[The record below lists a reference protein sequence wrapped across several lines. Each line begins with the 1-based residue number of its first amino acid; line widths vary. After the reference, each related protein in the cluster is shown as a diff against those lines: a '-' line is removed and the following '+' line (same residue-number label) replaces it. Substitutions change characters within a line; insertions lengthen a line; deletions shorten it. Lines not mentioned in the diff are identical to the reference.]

1 MIITG
6 ITMLAQLF
14 EHLFQSI
21 DSTLVTN
28 IFIWAVIFVFCAA
41 WWCDHKNIHNKFRE
55 YAPTLMGALGILGT
69 FIGIIIG
76 LLNFNTESIDASIP
90 VLLGGLKTAF
100 ITSIVGMFFAILFNG
115 LDAFFF
121 ANKRRLLEDNTPA
134 SVTPEH
140 IHQELKE
147 QNKHLVKLISG
158 MSGSEE
164 GSIIAQIKLL
174 RNEISDASRAQISN
188 HSNFSNK
195 LWEQLQQFADLMA
208 KGATEQIIDAL
219 RQVIIDFNNNLTEQF
234 GENFKALDTS
244 VKKLVDWQEN
254 YKNQVEQMGEQYQQS
269 VESLV
274 ETRKAV
280 AGIWEEC
287 KEIPLAMAELRD
299 VLQVNQ
305 HQIGELSRHL
315 ETFVAIRDKATDVLP
330 EIQTKMSEVGE
341 LLKLGAANVSASLE
355 QTSQQI
361 LINAD
366 SMRVALDEGTEG
378 FRQSVTQTQQAFASM
393 AHDVSNSS
401 ETLTSTLGDTI
412 TEMKQSG
419 DEFLKSLET
428 HSRELHRNMEQNT
441 TNVIDM
447 FSKTGEK
454 FNQQLSSN
462 ADNMFG
468 SMQSSFDKASAGLT
482 SQVKES
488 IEKFGSS
495 INEQLHAFE
504 QATEREM
511 NREMQSLGNALLS
524 ISKGFVGNYERL
536 LKEYQAVMGQLQ
548 TLISANQKRG

>member
-1 MIITG
+1 
-6 ITMLAQLF
+6 MLAQLF
-14 EHLFQSI
+14 EHLFHSV
-21 DSTLVTN
+21 DSMLVTN
-28 IFIWAVIFVFCAA
+28 IFIWAVILIFAFA
-41 WWCDHKNIHNKFRE
+41 WWCDYKNIHSKFRE

-76 LLNFNTESIDASIP
+76 LLDFNTESIDTSIP

-100 ITSIVGMFFAILFNG
+100 ITSIVGMFFAIAFNA

-121 ANKRRLLEDNTPA
+121 ANKRNKSANNKPELITPD
-134 SVTPEH
+134 H
-140 IHQELKE
+140 IHHELKE
-147 QNKHLVKLISG
+147 QNQFLEKLVSG

-164 GSIIAQIKLL
+164 GSLVAQIKLL
-174 RNEISDASRAQISN
+174 RNEINDTSRTQLTHHN
-188 HSNFSNK
+188 EFTNK

-208 KGATEQIIDAL
+208 KGATEQIINAL
-219 RQVIIDFNNNLTEQF
+219 RQVIIDFNKNLTEQF
-234 GENFKALDTS
+234 GENFKALDAS

-254 YKNQVEQMGEQYQQS
+254 YKTQVEQMGAQYQQS

-274 ETRKAV
+274 ETRGAV

-305 HQIGELSRHL
+305 HQISELSLHL
-315 ETFVAIRDKATDVLP
+315 DAFVLLRDKATDAVPAIHEKLN
-330 EIQTKMSEVGE
+330 EVGE
-341 LLKLGAANVSASLE
+341 LLKAGALSVSTTLG
-355 QTSQQI
+355 QTGEELLTNS
-361 LINAD
+361 NA
-366 SMRVALDEGTEG
+366 MRIALDEGSEG

-401 ETLTSTLGDTI
+401 ETLTTTLGETI

-419 DEFLKSLET
+419 DEFLKSLEL
-428 HSRELHRNMEQNT
+428 HSKVLHRNMEQNT
-441 TNVIDM
+441 ASVIDL
-447 FSKTGEK
+447 FTKTGDK
-454 FNQQLSSN
+454 FNQQLSNN

-468 SMQSSFDKASAGLT
+468 TIQSTFDKASAGLN

-488 IEKFGSS
+488 VERFGSS

-511 NREMQSLGNALLS
+511 NREMQALGNSLLA
-524 ISKGFVGNYERL
+524 ISQGFVKNYNHL
-536 LKEYQAVMGQLQ
+536 IKEYQSILGQLQ
-548 TLISANQKRG
+548 PLINSRQNHG

>member
-1 MIITG
+1 
-6 ITMLAQLF
+6 MLAQLF
-14 EHLFQSI
+14 EHIFQSI

-28 IFIWAVIFVFCAA
+28 IFIWAVIFVFFSA
-41 WWCDHKNIHNKFRE
+41 WWCDHKNIHSKFRE

-69 FIGIIIG
+69 FTGIIIG
-76 LLNFNTESIDASIP
+76 LLNFNTESIDTSIP

-100 ITSIVGMFFAILFNG
+100 ITSIIGMFFAILFNG

-121 ANKRRLLEDNTPA
+121 ANKRNKLERAEPEL
-134 SVTPEH
+134 VTPEH
-140 IHQELKE
+140 IYMELKE
-147 QNKHLVKLISG
+147 QNQHFEKLISG
-158 MSGSEE
+158 ISGGEE
-164 GSIIAQIKLL
+164 GSLVAQIKLL
-174 RNEISDASRAQISN
+174 RNEINDNSRSQIIN
-188 HSNFSNK
+188 HTEFSHK

-219 RQVIIDFNNNLTEQF
+219 KQVIIDFNNNLTEQF
-234 GENFKALDTS
+234 GENFKALDAS

-254 YKNQVEQMGEQYQQS
+254 YKIQVDQMSEQYQQS

-274 ETRKAV
+274 ETRSAV

-287 KEIPLAMAELRD
+287 KEIPLAMSELRD

-315 ETFVAIRDKATDVLP
+315 DTFVAIRDKATDVLP
-330 EIQTKMSEVGE
+330 EIQTRMAEVGE
-341 LLKLGAANVSASLE
+341 LLKLGAANVSASLT
-355 QTSQQI
+355 QTSQQ
-361 LINAD
+361 LLTNAD

-378 FRQSVTQTQQAFASM
+378 FRHSVTQTQQAFASM

-401 ETLTSTLGDTI
+401 EALTNTLGDTI

-419 DEFLKSLET
+419 DDFLKSIES
-428 HSRELHRNMEQNT
+428 HSRELHLNMEKNT
-441 TNVIDM
+441 TNVIDL
-447 FSKTGEK
+447 FSKTGDK
-454 FNQQLSSN
+454 FNQQLSNN
-462 ADNMFG
+462 ADNMLG
-468 SMQSSFDKASAGLT
+468 SIQTSFDKASTGLT

-524 ISKGFVGNYERL
+524 ISKGFVGNYEKL
-536 LKEYQAVMGQLQ
+536 LKDYQVVMSQLQ
-548 TLISANQKRG
+548 SLLSAKQNRG

>member
-1 MIITG
+1 
-6 ITMLAQLF
+6 MLAQLF

-21 DSTLVTN
+21 DSKLVTN

-41 WWCDHKNIHNKFRE
+41 WWCDHKSIHNKFRE

-76 LLNFNTESIDASIP
+76 LLNFNTESIDTSIP

-121 ANKRRLLEDNTPA
+121 ANKRRLLEANTPA

-164 GSIIAQIKLL
+164 GSIVAQIKLL

>member
-1 MIITG
+1 
-6 ITMLAQLF
+6 MLAQLF
-14 EHLFQSI
+14 EHLFHSV
-21 DSTLVTN
+21 DSMLVTN
-28 IFIWAVIFVFCAA
+28 IFIWAVILIFAFA
-41 WWCDHKNIHNKFRE
+41 WWCDYKNIHSKFRE

-76 LLNFNTESIDASIP
+76 LLNFNTESIDTSIP

-100 ITSIVGMFFAILFNG
+100 ITSIVGMFFAIAFNA

-121 ANKRRLLEDNTPA
+121 ANKRNKSAVNEPELITPD
-134 SVTPEH
+134 H
-140 IHQELKE
+140 IHHELKE
-147 QNKHLVKLISG
+147 QNQFLEKLVSG

-164 GSIIAQIKLL
+164 GSLVAQIKLL
-174 RNEISDASRAQISN
+174 RNEINDTSRTQLSHHN
-188 HSNFSNK
+188 EFSNK

-219 RQVIIDFNNNLTEQF
+219 RQVIIYFNNNLTEQF
-234 GENFKALDTS
+234 GENFKALDAS

-254 YKNQVEQMGEQYQQS
+254 YKTQVEQMGAQYQQS

-274 ETRKAV
+274 ETRGAV

-305 HQIGELSRHL
+305 HQISELSLHL
-315 ETFVAIRDKATDVLP
+315 DAFVLLRDKATDAIPAIHEKLD
-330 EIQTKMSEVGE
+330 EVGE
-341 LLKLGAANVSASLE
+341 LLKAGALSVSTSLGQTGEELLTNANA
-355 QTSQQI
+355 
-361 LINAD
+361 
-366 SMRVALDEGTEG
+366 MRIALDEGSEG

-401 ETLTSTLGDTI
+401 ETLTSTLSETI

-419 DEFLKSLET
+419 DEFLKSLES
-428 HSRELHRNMEQNT
+428 HSKDLHRNMEQNT
-441 TNVIDM
+441 ASVIDL
-447 FSKTGEK
+447 FSKTGDK
-454 FNQQLSSN
+454 FNQQLSNN

-468 SMQSSFDKASAGLT
+468 TIQSTFDKASAGLN

-488 IEKFGSS
+488 VERFGSS

-511 NREMQSLGNALLS
+511 NREMQSLGNALLA
-524 ISKGFVGNYERL
+524 ISKGFVTNYDQL
-536 LKEYQAVMGQLQ
+536 IKEYQSVLGQLQ
-548 TLISANQKRG
+548 PLINSRQNRG

>member
-1 MIITG
+1 
-6 ITMLAQLF
+6 MLAQLF

-76 LLNFNTESIDASIP
+76 LLNFNTESIDTSIP

-121 ANKRRLLEDNTPA
+121 ANKRRQLEADIPA

-147 QNKHLVKLISG
+147 QNKHLVKLIAG

-164 GSIIAQIKLL
+164 GSIVAQIKLL
-174 RNEISDASRAQISN
+174 RNEISDTSRAQISN

-511 NREMQSLGNALLS
+511 NREMQALGNALLS

>member
-1 MIITG
+1 
-6 ITMLAQLF
+6 MLAQIF
-14 EHLFQSI
+14 ENFFQSI
-21 DSTLVTN
+21 DSTLITN
-28 IFIWAVIFVFCAA
+28 IFIWAVIVIFFTA
-41 WWCDHKNIHNKFRE
+41 WWCDKKNIHSKFRE

-69 FIGIIIG
+69 FTGIIIG
-76 LLNFNTESIDASIP
+76 LLNFNTESIDTSIP

-121 ANKRRLLEDNTPA
+121 ANKRNSLEESTPE

-147 QNKHLVKLISG
+147 QNKNFSKLISS
-158 MSGSEE
+158 MSGNEE
-164 GSIIAQIKLL
+164 GSLITQIKLL
-174 RNEISDASRAQISN
+174 RNEINDNSRSQLTY
-188 HSNFSNK
+188 HTDFSNK
-195 LWEQLQQFADLMA
+195 LWEQLQKFADLMA
-208 KGATEQIIDAL
+208 KGATEQIIEAL
-219 RQVIIDFNNNLTEQF
+219 KQVIVDFNNNLTEQF
-234 GENFKALDTS
+234 GENFKALDAS

-254 YKNQVEQMGEQYQQS
+254 YKNQIALMGEQYQQS

-274 ETRKAV
+274 ETRKSV

-287 KEIPLAMAELRD
+287 KEIPLAMSELRD

-305 HQIGELSRHL
+305 HQISELSRHL
-315 ETFVAIRDKATDVLP
+315 EAFSAIRDKATDVLP
-330 EIQTKMSEVGE
+330 EIQTKMTEVGE
-341 LLKLGAANVSASLE
+341 MLKLGAASVSTSLE

-361 LINAD
+361 LTNAD

-419 DEFLKSLET
+419 DEFLKSLEV
-428 HSRELHRNMEQNT
+428 HSKELHHSMEQNT
-441 TNVIDM
+441 KSIIDM
-447 FSKTGEK
+447 FSKTGDR

-462 ADNMFG
+462 AENMLG
-468 SMQSSFDKASAGLT
+468 TMQTSFDKASTGLT

-488 IEKFGSS
+488 IEKFGSA

-511 NREMQSLGNALLS
+511 NREMQELGKALLA

-536 LKEYQAVMGQLQ
+536 IKEYQTVMGQLQ
-548 TLISANQKRG
+548 SLISTKPNRG

>member
-1 MIITG
+1 
-6 ITMLAQLF
+6 
-14 EHLFQSI
+14 
-21 DSTLVTN
+21 
-28 IFIWAVIFVFCAA
+28 
-41 WWCDHKNIHNKFRE
+41 
-55 YAPTLMGALGILGT
+55 MGALGILGT
-69 FIGIIIG
+69 FTGIIIG
-76 LLNFNTESIDASIP
+76 LLNFNTESIDTSIP

-100 ITSIVGMFFAILFNG
+100 ITSIIGMFFAILFNG

-121 ANKRRLLEDNTPA
+121 ANKRNSLEKNNPE

-140 IHQELKE
+140 IHKELKE
-147 QNKHLVKLISG
+147 QNNHFEKLISSMIG
-158 MSGSEE
+158 NEE
-164 GSIIAQIKLL
+164 GSLIAQIKLL
-174 RNEISDASRAQISN
+174 RNETNDNSRSQLAY
-188 HSNFSNK
+188 HADFSNK

-208 KGATEQIIDAL
+208 KGATEQIIEAL
-219 RQVIIDFNNNLTEQF
+219 KQVIIDFNNNLTEQF
-234 GENFKALDTS
+234 GENFKALDAS

-254 YKNQVEQMGEQYQQS
+254 YKTQVELMGEQYKQS

-274 ETRKAV
+274 ETRTAV

-287 KEIPLAMAELRD
+287 KEIPLAMSELRG

-305 HQIGELSRHL
+305 HQISELSRHL
-315 ETFVAIRDKATDVLP
+315 ETFSAIRDKATDVLP
-330 EIQTKMSEVGE
+330 EIQTKMTEVGE
-341 LLKLGAANVSASLE
+341 ILKLGATNVSASLE

-361 LINAD
+361 LTNAD

-378 FRQSVTQTQQAFASM
+378 FRQSVMQTQQAFASM

-419 DEFLKSLET
+419 DEFLKSLEA
-428 HSRELHRNMEQNT
+428 HSKELHRNMEKNT

-447 FSKTGEK
+447 FSKTGDR

-462 ADNMFG
+462 AENMFG
-468 SMQSSFDKASAGLT
+468 SMQTSFDKASTGLT

-511 NREMQSLGNALLS
+511 NREMQALGNALLS

-536 LKEYQAVMGQLQ
+536 LKDYQTVMGQLQ
-548 TLISANQKRG
+548 SLISTKPNRG

>member
-1 MIITG
+1 
-6 ITMLAQLF
+6 MLAQLF

-76 LLNFNTESIDASIP
+76 LLNFNTESIDTSIP

-100 ITSIVGMFFAILFNG
+100 ITSIVGMFFAIFFNG

-121 ANKRRLLEDNTPA
+121 ANKRRQLEADIPA

-147 QNKHLVKLISG
+147 QNKHLVKLIAG

-164 GSIIAQIKLL
+164 GSIVAQIKLL
-174 RNEISDASRAQISN
+174 RNEISDTSRAQISN

-244 VKKLVDWQEN
+244 VKKLVGWQEN

-315 ETFVAIRDKATDVLP
+315 EIFVAIRDKATDVLP

-361 LINAD
+361 LSNAD

-401 ETLTSTLGDTI
+401 ETLTSALGDTI

-447 FSKTGEK
+447 FNKTGEK

-548 TLISANQKRG
+548 TLISLNQKRG

>member
-1 MIITG
+1 
-6 ITMLAQLF
+6 MLAQLF
-14 EHLFQSI
+14 EHIFQSI

-28 IFIWAVIFVFCAA
+28 IFIWAVIFVFFSA
-41 WWCDHKNIHNKFRE
+41 WWCDHKNIHSKFRE

-69 FIGIIIG
+69 FTGIIIG
-76 LLNFNTESIDASIP
+76 LLNFNTESIDTSIP

-100 ITSIVGMFFAILFNG
+100 ITSIIGMFFAILFNG

-121 ANKRRLLEDNTPA
+121 ANKRNKLERAEPEL
-134 SVTPEH
+134 VTPEH
-140 IHQELKE
+140 IYMELKE
-147 QNKHLVKLISG
+147 QNQHFEKLISG
-158 MSGSEE
+158 ISGGEE
-164 GSIIAQIKLL
+164 GSLVAQIKLL
-174 RNEISDASRAQISN
+174 RNEINDNSRSQIIN
-188 HSNFSNK
+188 HTEFSHK

-219 RQVIIDFNNNLTEQF
+219 KQVIIDFNNNLTEQF
-234 GENFKALDTS
+234 GENFKALDAS

-254 YKNQVEQMGEQYQQS
+254 YKIQVDQMSEQYQQS

-274 ETRKAV
+274 ETRSAV

-287 KEIPLAMAELRD
+287 KEIPLAMSELRD

-315 ETFVAIRDKATDVLP
+315 DTFVAIRDKATDVLP
-330 EIQTKMSEVGE
+330 EIQTRMAEVGE
-341 LLKLGAANVSASLE
+341 LLKLGAANMSASLT
-355 QTSQQI
+355 QTSQQ
-361 LINAD
+361 LLTNAD

-378 FRQSVTQTQQAFASM
+378 FRHSVTQTQQAFASM

-401 ETLTSTLGDTI
+401 EALTNTLGDTI
-412 TEMKQSG
+412 IEMKQSG
-419 DEFLKSLET
+419 DEFLKSIES
-428 HSRELHRNMEQNT
+428 HSRELHLNMEKNT
-441 TNVIDM
+441 TNVIDL
-447 FSKTGEK
+447 FSKTGDK
-454 FNQQLSSN
+454 FNQQLSNN
-462 ADNMFG
+462 ADNMLG
-468 SMQSSFDKASAGLT
+468 SIQTSFDKASTGLT

-524 ISKGFVGNYERL
+524 ISKGFVGNYEKL
-536 LKEYQAVMGQLQ
+536 LKDYQVVMSQLQ
-548 TLISANQKRG
+548 SLLSAKQNRG

>member
-1 MIITG
+1 
-6 ITMLAQLF
+6 MLAQLF
-14 EHLFQSI
+14 EHLFHSV
-21 DSTLVTN
+21 DSMLVTN
-28 IFIWAVIFVFCAA
+28 IFIWAVILIFAFA
-41 WWCDHKNIHNKFRE
+41 WWCDYKNIHSKFRE

-69 FIGIIIG
+69 FFGIIIG
-76 LLNFNTESIDASIP
+76 LLNFNTESIDTSIP

-100 ITSIVGMFFAILFNG
+100 ITSIVGMFFAIAFNA

-121 ANKRRLLEDNTPA
+121 ANKRNKSAVNEPDLITPD
-134 SVTPEH
+134 H
-140 IHQELKE
+140 IHHELKE
-147 QNKHLVKLISG
+147 QNQFLEKLVSG

-164 GSIIAQIKLL
+164 GSLVAQIKLL
-174 RNEISDASRAQISN
+174 RNEINDTSRTQLSHHN
-188 HSNFSNK
+188 EFSNK

-234 GENFKALDTS
+234 GENFKALDAS

-254 YKNQVEQMGEQYQQS
+254 YKTQVEQMGAQYQQS

-274 ETRKAV
+274 ETRGAV

-305 HQIGELSRHL
+305 HQISELSLHL
-315 ETFVAIRDKATDVLP
+315 DAFVLLRDKATDAIPAIHEKLD
-330 EIQTKMSEVGE
+330 EVGE
-341 LLKLGAANVSASLE
+341 LLKAGALSVSTSLGQTGEELLTNANA
-355 QTSQQI
+355 
-361 LINAD
+361 
-366 SMRVALDEGTEG
+366 MRIALDEGSEG

-401 ETLTSTLGDTI
+401 ETLTSTLSETI

-419 DEFLKSLET
+419 DEFLKSLES
-428 HSRELHRNMEQNT
+428 HSKDLHRNMEQNT
-441 TNVIDM
+441 ASVIDL
-447 FSKTGEK
+447 FSKTGDK
-454 FNQQLSSN
+454 FNQQLSNN

-468 SMQSSFDKASAGLT
+468 TIQSTFDKASAGLN

-488 IEKFGSS
+488 VERFGSS

-511 NREMQSLGNALLS
+511 NREMQSLGNALLA
-524 ISKGFVGNYERL
+524 ISKGFVTNYDQL
-536 LKEYQAVMGQLQ
+536 IKEYQSVLGQLQ
-548 TLISANQKRG
+548 PLINSRQNRG

>member
-1 MIITG
+1 
-6 ITMLAQLF
+6 MLAQLF

-76 LLNFNTESIDASIP
+76 LLNFNTESIDTSIP

-121 ANKRRLLEDNTPA
+121 ANKRRLLEANAPA

-164 GSIIAQIKLL
+164 GSIVAQIKLL

-274 ETRKAV
+274 DTRKAV

>member
-1 MIITG
+1 
-6 ITMLAQLF
+6 MLAQLF

-76 LLNFNTESIDASIP
+76 LLNFNTESIDTSIP

-121 ANKRRLLEDNTPA
+121 ANKRRQLEADIPA
-134 SVTPEH
+134 SVTPVH

-147 QNKHLVKLISG
+147 QNKHLVKLIAG

-164 GSIIAQIKLL
+164 GSIVAQIKLL
-174 RNEISDASRAQISN
+174 RNEISDTSRAQISN

-315 ETFVAIRDKATDVLP
+315 EIFVAIRDKATDVLP

-361 LINAD
+361 LSNAD

-378 FRQSVTQTQQAFASM
+378 FRQSVTQTQQAFAAM

-462 ADNMFG
+462 ADNMYG

>member
-1 MIITG
+1 
-6 ITMLAQLF
+6 MLAQLF
-14 EHLFQSI
+14 EQLFQSI
-21 DSTLVTN
+21 DSTLITN
-28 IFIWAVIFVFCAA
+28 IFIWAVIFVFLSA
-41 WWCDHKNIHNKFRE
+41 WWCDKKNIHSKFRE

-76 LLNFNTESIDASIP
+76 LLNFNTESIDTSIP

-115 LDAFFF
+115 MDAFFF
-121 ANKRRLLEDNTPA
+121 ANKRSALAENNPE

-140 IHQELKE
+140 IYHELKE
-147 QNKHLVKLISG
+147 QNQTLTKLVSDINGDS
-158 MSGSEE
+158 E
-164 GSIIAQIKLL
+164 GSLIAQIKLL
-174 RNEISDASRAQISN
+174 RTEISDSSQAQLAN
-188 HSNFSNK
+188 HTHFSNK
-195 LWEQLQQFADLMA
+195 LWEQLEQFADLMA

-219 RQVIIDFNNNLTEQF
+219 RQVIIDFNENLTEQF
-234 GENFKALDTS
+234 GENFKALDAS
-244 VKKLVDWQEN
+244 VKKLVEWQGN
-254 YKNQVEQMGEQYQQS
+254 YKTQIEQMSEQYQQS

-274 ETRKAV
+274 ETKTAV

-287 KEIPLAMAELRD
+287 KEIPLAMSELRE

-305 HQIGELSRHL
+305 HQISELSRHL
-315 ETFVAIRDKATDVLP
+315 ETFVAIRDKATTVLP
-330 EIQTKMSEVGE
+330 EIQNKMAEVGE
-341 LLKLGAANVSASLE
+341 LLKSGAANVSASLE

-361 LINAD
+361 LLNAD
-366 SMRVALDEGTEG
+366 SMRVALDEGIEG

-401 ETLTSTLGDTI
+401 ETLTSTLGETI

-419 DEFLKSLET
+419 EEFLKSLES
-428 HSRELHRNMEQNT
+428 HSKELHRNMEQNT

-454 FNQQLSSN
+454 INHQLSSN
-462 ADNMFG
+462 ADNMFD
-468 SMQSSFDKASAGLT
+468 SIQTSFDKAGAGLT
-482 SQVKES
+482 SQVRES
-488 IEKFGSS
+488 IEKFALS

-524 ISKGFVGNYERL
+524 ISKGFVGNYEKL
-536 LKEYQAVMGQLQ
+536 IKDYQIVMGQLQ
-548 TLISANQKRG
+548 ALISANKHRG

>member
-1 MIITG
+1 
-6 ITMLAQLF
+6 MLAQLF

-28 IFIWAVIFVFCAA
+28 IFIWAVIIVFCSA
-41 WWCDHKNIHNKFRE
+41 WWCDHKNIHSKFRE

-76 LLNFNTESIDASIP
+76 LLNFNTESIDTSIP

-121 ANKRRLLEDNTPA
+121 ANKRSILETANPET
-134 SVTPEH
+134 VTPEH
-140 IHQELKE
+140 IHQELKQ
-147 QNKHLVKLISG
+147 QNQHLEKLISG
-158 MSGSEE
+158 MIGSED
-164 GSIIAQIKLL
+164 GSLVAQIKLL
-174 RNEISDASRAQISN
+174 RGEVNDASRTQTLNYTS
-188 HSNFSNK
+188 FSNK
-195 LWEQLQQFADLMA
+195 LWEQLKQFSDLMA

-219 RQVIIDFNNNLTEQF
+219 RQVILDFNSNLTEQF
-234 GENFKALDTS
+234 GENFKALDSS
-244 VKKLVDWQEN
+244 VKKLVDWQQN
-254 YKNQVEQMGEQYQQS
+254 YKNQVDQMGEQYQQS

-274 ETRKAV
+274 ETRTAV

-287 KEIPLAMAELRD
+287 KEIPLAMSELRN

-305 HQIGELSRHL
+305 HQINELSLHL
-315 ETFVAIRDKATDVLP
+315 ETFATIRDKATNILP
-330 EIQTKMSEVGE
+330 EIQSKMNEVGE
-341 LLKLGAANVSASLE
+341 LLKLGATNVSASLE

-361 LINAD
+361 LDNAD
-366 SMRVALDEGTEG
+366 SMRVVLDEGTEG
-378 FRQSVTQTQQAFASM
+378 FRQSVAQTQQAFALM

-401 ETLTSTLGDTI
+401 ESLTGTLGKTI
-412 TEMKQSG
+412 IEMKQSG
-419 DEFLKSLET
+419 DEFLKSLNN
-428 HSRELHRNMEQNT
+428 HSKELHRNMEQNT

-447 FSKTGEK
+447 FSKTGKE

-462 ADNMFG
+462 AENMF
-468 SMQSSFDKASAGLT
+468 STIQTSFDKASGGLT

-511 NREMQSLGNALLS
+511 NREIQSLGNALLS

-536 LKEYQAVMGQLQ
+536 LKDYQVVMGQLQ
-548 TLISANQKRG
+548 SLISAKQNRG

>member
-1 MIITG
+1 
-6 ITMLAQLF
+6 MLAQLF

-76 LLNFNTESIDASIP
+76 LLNFNTESIDTSIP

-121 ANKRRLLEDNTPA
+121 ANKRRQLEADIPA

-147 QNKHLVKLISG
+147 QNKHLVKLIAG

-164 GSIIAQIKLL
+164 GSIVAQIKLL
-174 RNEISDASRAQISN
+174 RNEISDTSRAQISN

-315 ETFVAIRDKATDVLP
+315 EIFVAIRDKATDVLP

-361 LINAD
+361 LSNAD

-401 ETLTSTLGDTI
+401 ETLTSALEDTI

-447 FSKTGEK
+447 FNKTGEK

-548 TLISANQKRG
+548 TLISPNQKRG

>member
-1 MIITG
+1 
-6 ITMLAQLF
+6 MLAQLF
-14 EHLFQSI
+14 EHLFHSV
-21 DSTLVTN
+21 DSMLVTN
-28 IFIWAVIFVFCAA
+28 IFIWAVILIFAFA
-41 WWCDHKNIHNKFRE
+41 WWCDYKNIHSKFRE

-76 LLNFNTESIDASIP
+76 LLDFNTESIDTSIP

-100 ITSIVGMFFAILFNG
+100 ITSIVGMFFAIAFNA

-121 ANKRRLLEDNTPA
+121 ANKRNKSANNKPELITPD
-134 SVTPEH
+134 H
-140 IHQELKE
+140 IHHELKE
-147 QNKHLVKLISG
+147 QNQFLEKLVSG

-164 GSIIAQIKLL
+164 GSLVAQIKLL
-174 RNEISDASRAQISN
+174 RNEINDTSRTQLTHHN
-188 HSNFSNK
+188 EFTNK

-208 KGATEQIIDAL
+208 KGATEQIINAL
-219 RQVIIDFNNNLTEQF
+219 RQVIIDFNKNLTEQF
-234 GENFKALDTS
+234 GENFKALDAS

-254 YKNQVEQMGEQYQQS
+254 YKTQVEQMGAQYQQS

-274 ETRKAV
+274 ETRGAV

-305 HQIGELSRHL
+305 HQISELSLHL
-315 ETFVAIRDKATDVLP
+315 DAFVLLRDKATDAVPAIHEKLN
-330 EIQTKMSEVGE
+330 EVGE
-341 LLKLGAANVSASLE
+341 LLKAGALSVSTTLG
-355 QTSQQI
+355 QTGEELLTNS
-361 LINAD
+361 NA
-366 SMRVALDEGTEG
+366 MRIALDEGSEG

-401 ETLTSTLGDTI
+401 ETLTTTLGETI

-419 DEFLKSLET
+419 DEFLKSLEL
-428 HSRELHRNMEQNT
+428 HSKVLHRNMEQNT
-441 TNVIDM
+441 ASVIDL
-447 FSKTGEK
+447 FTKTGDK
-454 FNQQLSSN
+454 FNQQLSNN

-468 SMQSSFDKASAGLT
+468 TIQSTFDKASAGLN

-488 IEKFGSS
+488 VERFGSS

-511 NREMQSLGNALLS
+511 NREMQALGNSLLA
-524 ISKGFVGNYERL
+524 ISQGFVKNYDHL
-536 LKEYQAVMGQLQ
+536 IKEYQSILGQLQ
-548 TLISANQKRG
+548 PLINSRQNHG

>member
-1 MIITG
+1 
-6 ITMLAQLF
+6 MLAQLF
-14 EHLFQSI
+14 EYFFQSI

-28 IFIWAVIFVFCAA
+28 IFIWAVIFIFCGA
-41 WWCDHKNIHNKFRE
+41 WWCDHKNIYSKFRE

-76 LLNFNTESIDASIP
+76 LLHFNTESIDTSIP

-100 ITSIVGMFFAILFNG
+100 ITSIIGMFFAILFNG

-121 ANKRRLLEDNTPA
+121 ANKRDRLEISEPE
-134 SVTPEH
+134 SITPEH
-140 IHQELKE
+140 IHRELKE
-147 QNKHLVKLISG
+147 QNQHLEKLISG
-158 MSGSEE
+158 MNGSEE
-164 GSIIAQIKLL
+164 GSLVAQIKLL
-174 RNEISDASRAQISN
+174 RNEINDTSRVQISN
-188 HSNFSNK
+188 HTDFSNK
-195 LWEQLQQFADLMA
+195 LWEQLQQFAELMA

-219 RQVIIDFNNNLTEQF
+219 RQVIIDFNNNLTDQF
-234 GENFKALDTS
+234 GENFKALDAS
-244 VKKLVDWQEN
+244 VKKLVDWQAN
-254 YKNQVEQMGEQYQQS
+254 YKNQVEQMTEQYQQS

-274 ETRKAV
+274 ETRTAV

-287 KEIPLAMAELRD
+287 KEIPLAMSELRD

-305 HQIGELSRHL
+305 HQISELSQHL
-315 ETFVAIRDKATDVLP
+315 DTFVAIRDKATNVLP
-330 EIQTKMSEVGE
+330 EIQTKMTEVGE
-341 LLKLGAANVSASLE
+341 LLKLGAVNVSASLE

-361 LINAD
+361 LTNAY

-378 FRQSVTQTQQAFASM
+378 FRQSVTQTQQAFAAM

-401 ETLTSTLGDTI
+401 ETLTNTLGETI

-419 DEFLKSLET
+419 DDLLKSLES

-468 SMQSSFDKASAGLT
+468 SMQTSFDKANAGLT

-536 LKEYQAVMGQLQ
+536 LKDYQTIMGQLQ
-548 TLISANQKRG
+548 SLLSAQQNRR

>member
-1 MIITG
+1 
-6 ITMLAQLF
+6 MLAQLF

-76 LLNFNTESIDASIP
+76 LLNFNTESIDTSIP

-121 ANKRRLLEDNTPA
+121 ANKRRQLEADIPA

-147 QNKHLVKLISG
+147 QNKHLVKLIAG

-164 GSIIAQIKLL
+164 GSIVAQIKLL
-174 RNEISDASRAQISN
+174 RNEISDTSRAQISN

-219 RQVIIDFNNNLTEQF
+219 RQVIIDFNNDLTEQF

-315 ETFVAIRDKATDVLP
+315 EIFVAIRDKATDVLP

-361 LINAD
+361 LSNAD

-401 ETLTSTLGDTI
+401 ETLTSALGDTI

-447 FSKTGEK
+447 FNKTGEK

>member
-1 MIITG
+1 
-6 ITMLAQLF
+6 MLAQLF

-76 LLNFNTESIDASIP
+76 LLNFNTESIDTSIP

-121 ANKRRLLEDNTPA
+121 ANKRRQLEADIPA

-147 QNKHLVKLISG
+147 QNKHLVKLIAG

-164 GSIIAQIKLL
+164 GSIVAQIKLL
-174 RNEISDASRAQISN
+174 RNEISDTSRAQISN

-208 KGATEQIIDAL
+208 KGATEKIIDAL

-315 ETFVAIRDKATDVLP
+315 EIFVAIRDKATDVLP

-401 ETLTSTLGDTI
+401 ETLTSALGDTI

-447 FSKTGEK
+447 FNKTGEK

>member
-1 MIITG
+1 
-6 ITMLAQLF
+6 MLAQLF

-76 LLNFNTESIDASIP
+76 LLNFNTESIDTSIP

-121 ANKRRLLEDNTPA
+121 ANKRRLLEVNIPA

-140 IHQELKE
+140 IHQELQE

-164 GSIIAQIKLL
+164 GSIVAQIKLL
-174 RNEISDASRAQISN
+174 RNEINDASRAQISN

-234 GENFKALDTS
+234 GENFKALDIS

-280 AGIWEEC
+280 AGILEEC

-315 ETFVAIRDKATDVLP
+315 ETFAAIRDKATDVLP

-378 FRQSVTQTQQAFASM
+378 FRQSVTQTQQAFAAM

-441 TNVIDM
+441 ANVIDM

-482 SQVKES
+482 SQVKDS
-488 IEKFGSS
+488 IEKFGNS

>member
-1 MIITG
+1 
-6 ITMLAQLF
+6 MLAQLF

-41 WWCDHKNIHNKFRE
+41 WWCDHKNIHSKFRE

-76 LLNFNTESIDASIP
+76 LLNFNTESIDTSIP

-100 ITSIVGMFFAILFNG
+100 ITSIIGMFFAIFFNG

-121 ANKRRLLEDNTPA
+121 ANKRRMLEENTPEL
-134 SVTPEH
+134 VTPEH

-147 QNKHLVKLISG
+147 QNKHLVKLIAG

-164 GSIIAQIKLL
+164 GSIVAQIKLM
-174 RNEISDASRAQISN
+174 RNEISDTSRAQIDN

-195 LWEQLQQFADLMA
+195 LWDQLQQFADLMA

-234 GENFKALDTS
+234 GENFKALDNS

-254 YKNQVEQMGEQYQQS
+254 YKTQVDQMSEQYQQS

-274 ETRKAV
+274 ETRQAV

-287 KEIPLAMAELRD
+287 KEIPLAMSELRD

-305 HQIGELSRHL
+305 HQISELSRHL
-315 ETFVAIRDKATDVLP
+315 ETFVAIRDKATNVLP
-330 EIQTKMSEVGE
+330 EIQTKMTEVGE
-341 LLKLGAANVSASLE
+341 LLRLGAANVSASLE

-378 FRQSVTQTQQAFASM
+378 FRESVTQTQQAFASM

-412 TEMKQSG
+412 KEMKQSG

-447 FSKTGEK
+447 FSNTGEK

-462 ADNMFG
+462 ADNMFS
-468 SMQSSFDKASAGLT
+468 SMQSSFDKASTGLT

-536 LKEYQAVMGQLQ
+536 INEYQAVMGQLQ

>member
-1 MIITG
+1 
-6 ITMLAQLF
+6 MLAQLF

-76 LLNFNTESIDASIP
+76 LLNFNTESIDTSIP

-121 ANKRRLLEDNTPA
+121 ANKRRQLEADIPA

-140 IHQELKE
+140 IHHELKE
-147 QNKHLVKLISG
+147 QNKHLVKLIAG

-164 GSIIAQIKLL
+164 GSIVAQIKLL
-174 RNEISDASRAQISN
+174 RNEISDTSRAQISN

-315 ETFVAIRDKATDVLP
+315 EIFVAIRDKATDVLP

-401 ETLTSTLGDTI
+401 ETLTSALGDTI

-447 FSKTGEK
+447 FNKTGEK

>member
-1 MIITG
+1 
-6 ITMLAQLF
+6 MLAQLF

-147 QNKHLVKLISG
+147 QNKHLVKLISD

-447 FSKTGEK
+447 FSKTGEQFK
-454 FNQQLSSN
+454 QQLSSN

-468 SMQSSFDKASAGLT
+468 SMQSSFDKASAGLA

>member
-1 MIITG
+1 
-6 ITMLAQLF
+6 MLAQLF

-21 DSTLVTN
+21 DSALVTN

-76 LLNFNTESIDASIP
+76 LLNFNTESIDTSIP

-121 ANKRRLLEDNTPA
+121 ANKRRQLEADIPA

-147 QNKHLVKLISG
+147 QNKHLVKLIAG

-164 GSIIAQIKLL
+164 GSIVAQIKLL
-174 RNEISDASRAQISN
+174 RNEISDTSRAQISN

-219 RQVIIDFNNNLTEQF
+219 RQVIIDFNNDLTEQF

-315 ETFVAIRDKATDVLP
+315 EIFVAIRDKATDVLP

-361 LINAD
+361 LSNAD

-401 ETLTSTLGDTI
+401 ETLTSALGDTI

-447 FSKTGEK
+447 FNKTGEK

-548 TLISANQKRG
+548 TLISPNQKRG

>member
-1 MIITG
+1 
-6 ITMLAQLF
+6 MLAQLF
-14 EHLFQSI
+14 EHLFHSV
-21 DSTLVTN
+21 DSMLVTN
-28 IFIWAVIFVFCAA
+28 IFIWAVIFVFFSA
-41 WWCDHKNIHNKFRE
+41 WWCDHKNIHSKFRE

-76 LLNFNTESIDASIP
+76 LLNFNTESIDTSIP

-100 ITSIVGMFFAILFNG
+100 ITSIIGMFFAILFNG

-121 ANKRRLLEDNTPA
+121 ANKRSKHQGTQPD

-140 IHQELKE
+140 IHRELKE
-147 QNKHLVKLISG
+147 QNQHLEKLISG

-164 GSIIAQIKLL
+164 GSLVAQMKLL
-174 RNEISDASRAQISN
+174 RNEINDSSRAQITN
-188 HSNFSNK
+188 HAEFSNK

-234 GENFKALDTS
+234 GENFKALDAS
-244 VKKLVDWQEN
+244 VKKLVDWQDN
-254 YKNQVEQMGEQYQQS
+254 YKNQIEQMSAQYQQS

-274 ETRKAV
+274 ETRGAV

-299 VLQVNQ
+299 VVQVNQ
-305 HQIGELSRHL
+305 HQISELSRHL
-315 ETFVAIRDKATDVLP
+315 DAFVLLRDKATDAVPAIHEKL
-330 EIQTKMSEVGE
+330 EEVGE
-341 LLKLGAANVSASLE
+341 LLKAGALSVSSSLGQTGAELLTNANA
-355 QTSQQI
+355 
-361 LINAD
+361 
-366 SMRVALDEGTEG
+366 MRIALDEGSEG

-401 ETLTSTLGDTI
+401 ETLTTTLGDTI

-419 DEFLKSLET
+419 DEFLKSLES
-428 HSRELHRNMEQNT
+428 HSKELHRNMEQNT
-441 TNVIDM
+441 TSVIEL
-447 FSKTGEK
+447 FSKTGDK
-454 FNQQLSSN
+454 FNQQLSNN

-468 SMQSSFDKASAGLT
+468 TMQSTFDKASAGLN

-488 IEKFGSS
+488 LERFGSS

-511 NREMQSLGNALLS
+511 NREMQSLGNALLA
-524 ISKGFVGNYERL
+524 ISQGFVKNYDQL
-536 LKEYQAVMGQLQ
+536 IKEYQSVLGQLQ
-548 TLISANQKRG
+548 PLINSRQNRG

>member
-1 MIITG
+1 
-6 ITMLAQLF
+6 MLAQLF

-28 IFIWAVIFVFCAA
+28 VFIWAVIFVFSSA
-41 WWCDHKNIHNKFRE
+41 WWCDHKNIHSKFRE

-76 LLNFNTESIDASIP
+76 LLNFNTESIDTSIP

-100 ITSIVGMFFAILFNG
+100 ITSIVGMFFAISFNG

-121 ANKRRLLEDNTPA
+121 ANKRSKQQETHPE
-134 SVTPEH
+134 SVTPED
-140 IHQELKE
+140 IHRELKE
-147 QNKHLVKLISG
+147 QNQHLEKMISG
-158 MSGSEE
+158 MSGNEE
-164 GSIIAQIKLL
+164 GSLVVQMKLL
-174 RNEISDASRAQISN
+174 RNEINDSSRAQITN
-188 HSNFSNK
+188 HAEFSNK

-234 GENFKALDTS
+234 GDNFKALDAS

-254 YKNQVEQMGEQYQQS
+254 YKTQVELMGAQYQQS

-274 ETRKAV
+274 ETRGAV

-305 HQIGELSRHL
+305 HQISELSRHL
-315 ETFVAIRDKATDVLP
+315 DAFVLLRDKATDAVPAIHEKLD
-330 EIQTKMSEVGE
+330 EVGE
-341 LLKLGAANVSASLE
+341 LLKAGALSVSSSLGQTGTELIANA
-355 QTSQQI
+355 
-361 LINAD
+361 NA
-366 SMRVALDEGTEG
+366 MRIALDEGSEG

-419 DEFLKSLET
+419 DEFLKSLES
-428 HSRELHRNMEQNT
+428 HSKELHRNMEQNT
-441 TNVIDM
+441 ISVIDL
-447 FSKTGEK
+447 FSKTGDK
-454 FNQQLSSN
+454 FNQQLSNN
-462 ADNMFG
+462 ADSMFG
-468 SMQSSFDKASAGLT
+468 TMQSTFDKASAGLN

-488 IEKFGSS
+488 VERFGSS

-511 NREMQSLGNALLS
+511 NREMQSLGNALLA
-524 ISKGFVGNYERL
+524 ISQGFVKNYDQL
-536 LKEYQAVMGQLQ
+536 IKEYQSVLGQLQ
-548 TLISANQKRG
+548 PLINSRQNRG

>member
-6 ITMLAQLF
+6 TTMLAQLF

>member
-1 MIITG
+1 
-6 ITMLAQLF
+6 MLAQLF

-76 LLNFNTESIDASIP
+76 LLNFNTESIDTSIP

-121 ANKRRLLEDNTPA
+121 ANKRRLLEVNIPA

-140 IHQELKE
+140 IHQELQE

-164 GSIIAQIKLL
+164 GSIVAQIKLL
-174 RNEISDASRAQISN
+174 RNEINDASRAQISN

-234 GENFKALDTS
+234 GENFKALDIS

-315 ETFVAIRDKATDVLP
+315 ETFAAIRDKATDVLP

-378 FRQSVTQTQQAFASM
+378 FRQSVTQTQQAFAAM

-441 TNVIDM
+441 ANVIDM

>member
-1 MIITG
+1 
-6 ITMLAQLF
+6 MLAQLF
-14 EHLFQSI
+14 EHLFHSV
-21 DSTLVTN
+21 DSMLVTN
-28 IFIWAVIFVFCAA
+28 IFIWAVILIFAFA
-41 WWCDHKNIHNKFRE
+41 WWCDYKNIHSKFRE

-76 LLNFNTESIDASIP
+76 LLNFNTESIDTSIP

-100 ITSIVGMFFAILFNG
+100 ITSIVGMFFAIAFNA

-121 ANKRRLLEDNTPA
+121 ANKRNKSAVNEPELITPD
-134 SVTPEH
+134 H
-140 IHQELKE
+140 IHHELKE
-147 QNKHLVKLISG
+147 QNQFLEKLVSG

-164 GSIIAQIKLL
+164 GSLVAQIKLL
-174 RNEISDASRAQISN
+174 RNEINDTSRTQLSHHN
-188 HSNFSNK
+188 EFSNK

-234 GENFKALDTS
+234 GENFKALDAS

-254 YKNQVEQMGEQYQQS
+254 YKTQVEQMGAQYQQS
-269 VESLV
+269 VESLI
-274 ETRKAV
+274 ETRGAV

-305 HQIGELSRHL
+305 HQISELSLHL
-315 ETFVAIRDKATDVLP
+315 DAFVLLRDKATDAIPAIHEKLD
-330 EIQTKMSEVGE
+330 EVGE
-341 LLKLGAANVSASLE
+341 LLKAGALSVSTSLGQTGEELLTNANA
-355 QTSQQI
+355 
-361 LINAD
+361 
-366 SMRVALDEGTEG
+366 MRIALDEGSEG

-401 ETLTSTLGDTI
+401 ETLTSTLSETI

-419 DEFLKSLET
+419 DEFLKSLES
-428 HSRELHRNMEQNT
+428 HSKDLHRNMEQNT
-441 TNVIDM
+441 ASVIDL
-447 FSKTGEK
+447 FSKTGDK
-454 FNQQLSSN
+454 FNQQLSNN

-468 SMQSSFDKASAGLT
+468 TIQSTFDKASAGLN

-488 IEKFGSS
+488 VERFGSS

-511 NREMQSLGNALLS
+511 NREMQSLGNALLA
-524 ISKGFVGNYERL
+524 ISKGFVTNYDQL
-536 LKEYQAVMGQLQ
+536 IKEYQSVLGQLQ
-548 TLISANQKRG
+548 PLINSRQNRG

>member
-1 MIITG
+1 
-6 ITMLAQLF
+6 MLAQLF

-41 WWCDHKNIHNKFRE
+41 WWCDHKNIHSKFRE

-76 LLNFNTESIDASIP
+76 LLNFNTESIDTSIP

-100 ITSIVGMFFAILFNG
+100 ITSIIGMFFAILFNG

-121 ANKRRLLEDNTPA
+121 ANKRRLLEENTPEL
-134 SVTPEH
+134 VTPEH

-147 QNKHLVKLISG
+147 QNKHLVKLIAG

-164 GSIIAQIKLL
+164 GSIVAQIKLM
-174 RNEISDASRAQISN
+174 RNEISDTSRAQIDN

-195 LWEQLQQFADLMA
+195 LWDQLQQFADLMA

-234 GENFKALDTS
+234 GENFKALDNS

-254 YKNQVEQMGEQYQQS
+254 YKTQVDQMSEQYQQS

-274 ETRKAV
+274 ETRQAV

-287 KEIPLAMAELRD
+287 KEIPLAMSELRD

-305 HQIGELSRHL
+305 HQISELSRHL
-315 ETFVAIRDKATDVLP
+315 ETFVAIRDKATNVLP
-330 EIQTKMSEVGE
+330 EIQTKMTEVGE
-341 LLKLGAANVSASLE
+341 LLRLGAANVSASLE

-378 FRQSVTQTQQAFASM
+378 FRESVTQTQQAFASM

-412 TEMKQSG
+412 KEMKQSG

-462 ADNMFG
+462 ADNMFS
-468 SMQSSFDKASAGLT
+468 SMQSSFDKASTGLT

-536 LKEYQAVMGQLQ
+536 INEYQAVMGQLQ
-548 TLISANQKRG
+548 TLISANQK

>member
-1 MIITG
+1 
-6 ITMLAQLF
+6 MLAQLF

-174 RNEISDASRAQISN
+174 HNEISDASRAQISN

-428 HSRELHRNMEQNT
+428 HTRELHRNMEQNT